1 MTGTAALDVFYGE
14 DLIGTVFDTEPLS
27 FEYAQVWLGRVK
39 PLHPFPLA
47 SIPLKPGRQAESQVQ
62 AFFENLLPEG
72 EIRSYLSV
80 QRKASTLFSLLKEV
94 AGDTA
99 GAFVMVPQGQMPSP
113 AQYERTSWE
122 ALANILKRKSAVAIQ
137 TQGEGA
143 RISLAGAQDKAT
155 IAIFDGHTPML
166 AKGHA
171 PSTHILK
178 PDIRRLAK
186 VRDSAAN
193 EAIIMRAAK
202 HCGLKTAEVFYEPL
216 TRSCVVERFDRIKRP
231 DGGLSRLIQYDL
243 CQLAGTVSEKKYEK
257 EGGPGIAACGQ
268 LIRLHSS
275 RAALDLKALAQ
286 WVFFNIY
293 VGNNDSHAKNLSV
306 HVVPGEGI
314 RLTPFYDLMC
324 TRIYPGLSK
333 EFAFNI
339 GGEVLPGQ
347 MGHAQLSG
355 LAQQLGMKP
364 RYLGSLAQELAT
376 QLPAAMDQAIEE
388 IAPTLSAGSR
398 TFAAHLGHEV
408 KSITK
413 KAAARFQ
420 QITELPPSPSP
431 SS

>member
-1 MTGTAALDVFYGE
+1 MQRTTALDVFYGE
-14 DLIGTVFDTEPLS
+14 ELIGTVFDTEPLS
-27 FEYAQVWLGRVK
+27 FEYAPIWLKRLK
-39 PLHPFPLA
+39 PFPLS
-47 SIPLKPGRQAESQVQ
+47 SIPLTSGQLTEPHVQ

-72 EIRSYLSV
+72 ELRAYLSV
-80 QRKASTLFSLLKEV
+80 QRKASTLFSLLQEV

-99 GAFVMVPQGQMPSP
+99 GAFVMLPQGQKPEAP
-113 AQYERTSWE
+113 QYDPTTWE
-122 ALANILKRKSAVAIQ
+122 SIANTLKTKSAAAIQ
-137 TQGEGA
+137 IKGEDA

-166 AKGHA
+166 PKGHA

-193 EAIIMRAAK
+193 EAIIMRTAR

-216 TRSCVVERFDRIKRP
+216 SKSCVVERFDRIRRQ
-231 DGGLSRLIQYDL
+231 DGGLSRVIQYDL

-257 EGGPGIAACGQ
+257 EGGPGIEDCVK
-268 LIRLHSS
+268 LIRQHST
-275 RAALDLKALAQ
+275 RAALDLQALVQ
-286 WVFFNIY
+286 WLFFNIC
-293 VGNNDSHAKNLSV
+293 VGNNNSHAKNLSMYT
-306 HVVPGEGI
+306 VPGEGV

-339 GGEVLPGQ
+339 GGQVLPGQ
-347 MGHAQLSG
+347 MGHAALQG
-355 LAQQLGMKP
+355 LAKQLGMKP
-364 RYLGSLAQELAT
+364 RYLQAVAQELAT
-376 QLPAAMDQAIEE
+376 KIPMAIDQAIEE
-388 IAPTLSAGSR
+388 LTPTLSAGSR
-398 TFAAHLGHEV
+398 TFATHLGHEV

-420 QITELPPSPSP
+420 ENTEA
-431 SS
+431 